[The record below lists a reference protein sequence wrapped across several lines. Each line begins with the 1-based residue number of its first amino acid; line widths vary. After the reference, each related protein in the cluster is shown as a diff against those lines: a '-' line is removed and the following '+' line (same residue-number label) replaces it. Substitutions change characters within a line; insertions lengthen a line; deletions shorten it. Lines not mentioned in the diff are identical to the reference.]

1 LDRPSLVFE
10 RAPGPASSASISA
23 RVAPSSSPQASI
35 RTARSAWVYS
45 LGTSPYYADPGRRS
59 LEIVFERE
67 RAAEVEARDAS
78 GD

>member
-1 LDRPSLVFE
+1 M
-10 RAPGPASSASISA
+10 RARALRRLAAALALAEIKALLAGPGA
-23 RVAPSSSPQASI
+23 RSNTSDG
-35 RTARSAWVYS
+35 RSAWVYS

-67 RAAEVEARDAS
+67 RAAEVEARDTS